1 MRTVILEDEKLSAEH
16 LATLLRKADPTV
28 SVLAVYDTVKKGIE
42 AFRAGLEADLLMAD
56 IHLADGLSFDIFSE
70 VHPDIPVIF
79 TTAYDEYAVQA
90 FKLNSVDYLLK
101 PVALEELR
109 AALDK
114 HRRLNT
120 KRETFSFTRVAEL
133 YRELG
138 ARGKNRFLVKTGDTI
153 ISVKTTDVHH
163 FVAEDGI
170 CFLVNNSGKRYP
182 VDYTLDQL
190 ESLINPGDFFRIN
203 RKILLSINAVGKV
216 STYFNSRLKIIA
228 DGIEGESCIVSRER
242 VAEFKRWLD
251 Q

>member
-16 LATLLRKADPTV
+16 LATLLKKADPSV
-28 SVLAVYDTVKKGIE
+28 SVVAVYDTVKKSIE

-79 TTAYDEYAVQA
+79 TTAYDEYAIQA

-101 PVALEELR
+101 PIAIEELR

-114 HRRLNT
+114 HRRLSLQ
-120 KRETFSFTRVAEL
+120 REALSFSRVAEL
-133 YRELG
+133 YKQLG
-138 ARGKNRFLVKTGDTI
+138 TTGKNRFLVKTGDTI
-153 ISVKTTDVHH
+153 NSVKTADIHH

-190 ESLINPGDFFRIN
+190 ESLVHARDFFRIN

-216 STYFNSRLKIIA
+216 STWFNSRLKVA
-228 DGIEGESCIVSRER
+228 AEGIDGESSIVSRER